1 MARELGQDID
11 PDAILAAR
19 RALRAA
25 VGRRIGGRLREVYDS
40 LLSSAPYSPDAASA
54 GRRALRNAVLDLFA
68 AGNPDDGASL
78 AAAQFTDADN
88 MTDRFAALAVLA
100 LIPGPEREKAL
111 ADFAADYAGDPLV
124 LDKWFALQASIPE
137 ATTLDRIKGLMQ
149 HPAFSLSNPNRTRAL
164 IGSFAMGN
172 LSQFNRADGAG
183 YAFLA
188 DIVLQLDGTNP
199 QVAARLL
206 GAFRSWRS
214 LEPGRRAKAEAEL
227 RRVAAKAGLSAD
239 VADIAGRCLA

>member
-1 MARELGQDID
+1 
-11 PDAILAAR
+11 
-19 RALRAA
+19 
-25 VGRRIGGRLREVYDS
+25 
-40 LLSSAPYSPDAASA
+40 
-54 GRRALRNAVLDLFA
+54 
-68 AGNPDDGASL
+68 
-78 AAAQFTDADN
+78 
-88 MTDRFAALAVLA
+88 
-100 LIPGPEREKAL
+100 
-111 ADFAADYAGDPLV
+111 
-124 LDKWFALQASIPE
+124 
-137 ATTLDRIKGLMQ
+137 
-149 HPAFSLSNPNRTRAL
+149 
-164 IGSFAMGN
+164 MGN

>member
-1 MARELGQDID
+1 
-11 PDAILAAR
+11 
-19 RALRAA
+19 
-25 VGRRIGGRLREVYDS
+25 
-40 LLSSAPYSPDAASA
+40 
-54 GRRALRNAVLDLFA
+54 
-68 AGNPDDGASL
+68 
-78 AAAQFTDADN
+78 
-88 MTDRFAALAVLA
+88 
-100 LIPGPEREKAL
+100 
-111 ADFAADYAGDPLV
+111 
-124 LDKWFALQASIPE
+124 
-137 ATTLDRIKGLMQ
+137 
-149 HPAFSLSNPNRTRAL
+149 L

-172 LSQFNRADGAG
+172 LSQFNRADGTG

>member
-1 MARELGQDID
+1 M
-11 PDAILAAR
+11 
-19 RALRAA
+19 
-25 VGRRIGGRLREVYDS
+25 YDS

-68 AGNPDDGASL
+68 AGNPDDGATL
-78 AAAQFTDADN
+78 AAEQFDAARQHDGPVRRARGAGPHPRRGAR
-88 MTDRFAALAVLA
+88 TGALPTSP
-100 LIPGPEREKAL
+100 LIMPTIRSCSTNGSR
-111 ADFAADYAGDPLV
+111 
-124 LDKWFALQASIPE
+124 LQASIPE
-137 ATTLDRIKGLMQ
+137 AATLDRIKGLMQ

-206 GAFRSWRS
+206 GAFRT
-214 LEPGRRAKAEAEL
+214 LA
-227 RRVAAKAGLSAD
+227 
-239 VADIAGRCLA
+239 IARTRPPCESRG